1 MLRHALRR
9 LRRSP
14 AFTIT
19 AVLLLALS
27 IAAAASIGG
36 LLEAVLL
43 RPLPFR
49 DADRLVWIWA
59 SRVDRDKA
67 FFSVPEFLDHIAA
80 TRGADLVACA
90 QWDTT
95 LSGGGEPERVQGARM
110 AASGMTV
117 LGFNPAAGRVF
128 DSSDEQ
134 RRVVVLSHD
143 LWRRRFGADP
153 RALGQTLTLNGDPYE
168 IVGVLPADWVLPN
181 FDAQVWVPFD
191 LRADPRRAQRGNNFI
206 RAFGRLRPGATRQSL
221 QAELEA
227 TQQRLKAEY
236 AEAVK
241 TAPPRVY
248 AIADEL
254 IGAVRRPMWLLAGG
268 VALLVLAASANLA
281 GLMLARGASRREE
294 FAIRAALGAR
304 PLQLAS
310 EVLLETALVAVVGGV
325 LGVGLA
331 NWVIAALVRLGPR
344 DLPRAPHAGVD
355 SWVAAGA
362 LVVSALVALAAA
374 LPPALH
380 AGQGDAREALAVTG
394 TGSRTT
400 ARARRAAVLIEMAL
414 TGLLLTV
421 AGLLGHGF
429 VRLQGTEPGFRPQGV
444 LIARIS
450 LPRDGYAN
458 AAEVQRFAERLLSR
472 LRGLPSAQQA
482 GIGQVL
488 PLTGLNVRADFAVV
502 GRPPLSATDA
512 PAGQIR
518 WSSPGWIATL
528 GIPLLSGR
536 DFDAGDDARGRNVAI
551 ADAALVR
558 KYLGGLDPLGT
569 HLVFDDGR
577 DVEIVGVVGEVR
589 HFALD
594 EQPLPTLYMPVA
606 QLAPD
611 VVPYF
616 TSRSFVALRAP
627 GLPPSALREAIREVD
642 ASVPADVRAFD
653 EVVGA
658 ALAPRRFQTLVMGLF
673 AGAALLLAATGLYG
687 LLAWSVMQRRREIGV
702 RLALG
707 ATADRVVR
715 MVVGEGLRLSLAG
728 LAVGALLSAGVA
740 RALPAIVPGIVGGD
754 ALSFIAAPL
763 LLIAV
768 ALASSWIAARRAGA
782 VDPMQALRTG

>member
-1 MLRHALRR
+1 MLRQAVRR
-9 LRRSP
+9 LRAAP
-14 AFTIT
+14 AFSAT
-19 AVLLLALS
+19 AMALLAMS
-27 IAAAASIGG
+27 IGAAASIGG
-36 LLEAVLL
+36 LFEAVVL

-49 DADRLVWIWA
+49 DADQLVWIWA

-67 FFSVPEFLDHIAA
+67 FFSVPEFLDHVAA

-95 LSGGGEPERVQGARM
+95 LSGRGEPERVQGARM
-110 AASGMTV
+110 SANGMTV
-117 LGFNPAAGRVF
+117 LGFTPVAGRAF
-128 DSSDEQ
+128 DSADEQ

-153 RALGQTLTLNGDPYE
+153 RAVGQTLTLNGDPYE
-168 IVGVLPADWVLPN
+168 IVGVLPPQWVLPN

-191 LRADPRRAQRGNNFI
+191 LRSDPRRAQRGNNFI
-206 RAFGRLRPGATRQSL
+206 RAFGRLRPAATRVSL
-221 QAELEA
+221 QAELKA

-241 TAPPRVY
+241 TAPPRAY
-248 AIADEL
+248 AFVDEL
-254 IGAVRRPMWLLAGG
+254 VGAVRRPLWLLAGG
-268 VALLVLAASANLA
+268 VGLLVLAGCANLA
-281 GLMLARGASRREE
+281 GLLLARGASRREE
-294 FAIRAALGAR
+294 FAVRAALGAR

-310 EVLLETALVAVVGGV
+310 EVLVETALVAAAGGI
-325 LGVGLA
+325 LGIGLA
-331 NWVIAALVRLGPR
+331 RWLIAVLVQLGPR
-344 DLPRAPHAGVD
+344 DLPRASHAGVD
-355 SWVAAGA
+355 PWVAAGA
-362 LVVSALVALAAA
+362 LLVSVPVALAAA
-374 LPPALH
+374 LAPALQ
-380 AGQGDAREALAVTG
+380 AGRGDAREALAEG
-394 TGSRTT
+394 IGSHTA
-400 ARARRAAVLIEMAL
+400 ARARRAAVLVEVAL

-421 AGLLGHGF
+421 AALLGRGF
-429 VRLQGTEPGFRPQGV
+429 VRLQGAEPGFRPEGV
-444 LIARIS
+444 LTARIS
-450 LPRDGYAN
+450 LPREGYAS
-458 AAEVQRFAERLLSR
+458 AADVQRFAERLLSR
-472 LRGLPSAQQA
+472 LETLPGARGA

-502 GRPPLSATDA
+502 GRPPLTAAEA
-512 PAGQIR
+512 PAAQTR
-518 WSSPGWIATL
+518 WSSPGWIAAL

-536 DFDAGDDARGRNVAI
+536 HFDSGDDARGRKVAI

-594 EQPLPTLYMPVA
+594 EEPLPTLYMPVA

-611 VVPYF
+611 AVPYF

-627 GLPPSALREAIREVD
+627 GLAASALREAIQEVD
-642 ASVPADVRAFD
+642 ANVAADVRPFD

-658 ALAPRRFQTLVMGLF
+658 ALAPRRFQTLVMALF

-707 ATADRVVR
+707 ATAGRVVR
-715 MVVGEGLRLSLAG
+715 MVIGEGLRLSLGG
-728 LAVGALLSAGVA
+728 LAVGAVLSVGAA
-740 RALPAIVPGIVGGD
+740 RALPAIVPGLVATD
-754 ALSFIAAPL
+754 ATSFIAAPS

-768 ALASSWIAARRAGA
+768 AFVASWIAARRAGA
-782 VDPMQALRTG
+782 VDPMHALRTG

>member
-1 MLRHALRR
+1 MLRQAVRR
-9 LRRSP
+9 LRAAP
-14 AFTIT
+14 AFSAT
-19 AVLLLALS
+19 AVALLAMS
-27 IAAAASIGG
+27 IGAAASIGG
-36 LLEAVLL
+36 LLEAVFV

-49 DADRLVWIWA
+49 DPDRLVWIWA
-59 SRVDRDKA
+59 SRTDRDKA

-95 LSGGGEPERVQGARM
+95 LSGGGDPERVQGARM
-110 AASGMTV
+110 SANGMTV
-117 LGFNPAAGRVF
+117 LGFTPVAGRAF
-128 DSSDEQ
+128 DSADEQ

-153 RALGQTLTLNGDPYE
+153 RAVGQTLTLNGDPYE
-168 IVGVLPADWVLPN
+168 IVGVLPPQWVLPN

-191 LRADPRRAQRGNNFI
+191 LRSDPRRAQRGNNFI
-206 RAFGRLRPGATRQSL
+206 RAFGRLRPSATRVSL
-221 QAELEA
+221 QAELKA

-236 AEAVK
+236 ADAVK
-241 TAPPRVY
+241 TAPPRVS
-248 AIADEL
+248 AFVEEL
-254 IGAVRRPMWLLAGG
+254 VGAVRRPLWLLAGG
-268 VALLVLAASANLA
+268 VGLLVLAGCANLA
-281 GLMLARGASRREE
+281 GLLLARGASRREE
-294 FAIRAALGAR
+294 FAVRAALGAR

-310 EVLLETALVAVVGGV
+310 EVLVETALVAAVGGI
-325 LGVGLA
+325 LGIGLA
-331 NWVIAALVRLGPR
+331 QWLIAVLVQLGPR
-344 DLPRAPHAGVD
+344 DLPRASHAGVD
-355 SWVAAGA
+355 PWVAAGA
-362 LVVSALVALAAA
+362 LLVSVLVALAAA
-374 LPPALH
+374 LAPALQ
-380 AGQGDAREALAVTG
+380 AGRGDAREALAEG
-394 TGSRTT
+394 IGSRPA
-400 ARARRAAVLIEMAL
+400 ARARRAAVLVEVAL

-421 AGLLGHGF
+421 AALLGRGF
-429 VRLQGTEPGFRPQGV
+429 VRLQGTEPGFRPEGV
-444 LIARIS
+444 LTARIS
-450 LPRDGYAN
+450 LPREGYAS
-458 AAEVQRFAERLLSR
+458 AADVHRFAERLLSR
-472 LRGLPSAQQA
+472 LETLPGAQGA
-482 GIGQVL
+482 GVGQVL

-502 GRPPLSATDA
+502 GRPPLTAAEA
-512 PAGQIR
+512 PAAQTR
-518 WSSPGWIATL
+518 WSSPGWIAAL

-536 DFDAGDDARGRNVAI
+536 HFDAGDDARGRKVAI

-594 EQPLPTLYMPVA
+594 EEPLPTLYMPVA

-611 VVPYF
+611 AVPYF

-627 GLPPSALREAIREVD
+627 GLAASALREAIREVD
-642 ASVPADVRAFD
+642 ANVAADVRPFD

-658 ALAPRRFQTLVMGLF
+658 ALAPRRFQALVMALF

-715 MVVGEGLRLSLAG
+715 MVVGEGLRLSLGG
-728 LAVGALLSAGVA
+728 LAVGAVLSVGAA
-740 RALPAIVPGIVGGD
+740 RALPAIVPGLVATD
-754 ALSFIAAPL
+754 ATSFIAAPS

-768 ALASSWIAARRAGA
+768 AFAASWIAARRAGA
-782 VDPMQALRTG
+782 VDPMHALRTG